1 MIGNNFLTIR
11 HHYTG
16 AKGGEESRV
25 LTLNVSK
32 IIAIDEMGLTSCMV
46 RCEEEKD
53 YLVRELREDLVARIE
68 CVGVR
73 HCYDGTN
80 S

>member
-1 MIGNNFLTIR
+1 MIGTQLLTIR
-11 HHYTG
+11 HHFRG
-16 AKGGEESRV
+16 QKGEESRV
-25 LTLNVSK
+25 LTLNTSK

-53 YLVRELREDLVARIE
+53 YLVRELRKDLVARIE

>member
-1 MIGNNFLTIR
+1 MTGTQLLTIR

-16 AKGGEESRV
+16 AKGKEESRV

-32 IIAIDEMGLTSCMV
+32 IIAIDELGLTSCMV
-46 RCEEEKD
+46 RCETDRD
-53 YLVRELREDLVARIE
+53 YLVRERREDLVSRIE

-73 HCYDGTN
+73 HCYDGAY